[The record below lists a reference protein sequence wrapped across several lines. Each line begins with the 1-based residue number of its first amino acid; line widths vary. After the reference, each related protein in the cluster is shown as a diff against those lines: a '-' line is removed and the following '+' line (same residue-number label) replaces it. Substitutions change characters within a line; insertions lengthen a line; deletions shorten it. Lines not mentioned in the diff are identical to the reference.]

1 MTMGKFLA
9 GWIVISALLVGAGV
23 YYMQVYALYT
33 TVSAKGVGDVE
44 MTRIDG
50 NIPEPVLYSDFE
62 AIDSDSSPIRY
73 RACFRTEMSAAM
85 MTETYVPYE
94 KAEPRNAPNW
104 FGCFDAKEIGAALEE
119 GRALAFLGTS
129 NIHYG
134 IDRVVAV
141 LPDGRGFIWHQ
152 INRCGEVVFDGQQAP
167 DDCPKPPAASAVKG
181 N

>member
-1 MTMGKFLA
+1 MSMGKILA
-9 GWIVISALLVGAGV
+9 GFIVISALLVGAGV

-33 TVSAKGVGDVE
+33 EVATKGVGDVE

-50 NIPEPVLYSDFE
+50 NVSELVLYSEFK

-94 KAEPRNAPNW
+94 KAEPLNAPNW
-104 FGCFDAKEIGAALEE
+104 FDCFNAKEIGKTLEE
-119 GRALAFLGTS
+119 GQALAFLGTE
-129 NIHYG
+129 NIIYG

-141 LPDGRGFIWHQ
+141 LPDGRGFVWHQ

-167 DDCPKPPAASAVKG
+167 EDCPKPPAAMAPKG